1 MIQEEKQEERE
12 KTPAGSD
19 QTGPSSGG
27 GRVRAAARH
36 KSRSPAPV
44 EAMLGD
50 DDKIPASGNRQE
62 KRSQSGSPSPGRAG
76 LSLRTSRQSR
86 SRRRAERADVLQ
98 DGLSPAGTG
107 DDEFPSTDE
116 AAGSEEGADIS
127 ARRNQSSNSRS
138 KRIAAAKLAV
148 SKKSHSPHGRKV
160 DNSPDSNKM
169 QKAQFSNSEKP
180 PTSHKLKIG
189 DPFMSTSHDP
199 IGLERNPNFDY
210 VELSQLDKII
220 KLKTKLGQQ
229 PKYMLPNKRI
239 VRMSNEPLIDPA
251 EFRFEMYCLLNHLE
265 YESLTPISE
274 LAESD
279 LEMYKYSRGLPLN
292 LFAKEV
298 MNISQIDSTRNL
310 VLRRE
315 ARFPKQDGPKTV
327 A

>member
-1 MIQEEKQEERE
+1 MLQRVINRE
-12 KTPAGSD
+12 TQHLLKPCSLMTKITA
-19 QTGPSSGG
+19 
-27 GRVRAAARH
+27 
-36 KSRSPAPV
+36 SR
-44 EAMLGD
+44 
-50 DDKIPASGNRQE
+50 NQQE
-62 KRSQSGSPSPGRAG
+62 KRSQSGSPSPGRTG
-76 LSLRTSRQSR
+76 RSNRTSRQAR
-86 SRRRAERADVLQ
+86 SKRRDERNEVLQ
-98 DGLSPAGTG
+98 EGLSPAGTG
-107 DDEFPSTDE
+107 DDEFPSADE
-116 AAGSEEGADIS
+116 AAGSEEGIDS
-127 ARRNQSSNSRS
+127 FSKRNQPTASRS
-138 KRIAAAKLAV
+138 KRIAAAKLTA
-148 SKKSHSPHGRKV
+148 SRKSHSPHGRKV
-160 DNSPDSNKM
+160 DAQPDSYKM

-210 VELSQLDKII
+210 VELSQLNKII
-220 KLKTKLGQQ
+220 KLNTKLGQQ

-310 VLRRE
+310 VLRRK
-315 ARFPKQDGPKTV
+315 ARFPKQAGPKTV